1 VSAAPHG
8 HSLRHAAYLSAGV
21 GVVYSV
27 LFLVSYFLVSN
38 SPGPRAS
45 DAELVA
51 FYQSAAPRRLI
62 IVGLYLLPF
71 AGIAFIWF
79 IVALRMWISG
89 TSRREDILLSNVQL
103 VSGILFVA
111 LFFAGAAASAAS
123 AASAEF
129 SSAQVDAAVA
139 RQLPA
144 LSNTLI
150 FVFSMRMAAMFVFTT
165 SNIGRTTGVLPGWFV
180 VLGFL
185 VGLFLLLSAT
195 FNQLLVLVFPVWTL
209 VLAILLFLRARH
221 IPAHAIVPASA
232 PSVGYRQPGVSP
244 DSQ

>member
-1 VSAAPHG
+1 MSTAPHG

-27 LFLVSYFLVSN
+27 LFLVSYFLVS
-38 SPGPRAS
+38 SQPGARTS

-62 IVGLYLLPF
+62 IVGLYLMPF
-71 AGIAFIWF
+71 AGIAFVWF

-111 LFFAGAAASAAS
+111 LFFAGAAAAAAS

-129 SSAQVDAAVA
+129 SSAAVDAAVA

-150 FVFSMRMAAMFVFTT
+150 FVFSMRMAAMFVFAT

-180 VLGFL
+180 VIGFL

-209 VLAILLFLRARH
+209 TLAILLFLRAPH
-221 IPAHAIVPASA
+221 IPADAIIPPTVPG
-232 PSVGYRQPGVSP
+232 VGYR
-244 DSQ
+244 